1 MLIEYKDF
9 VGSVKDVDAKGRTV
23 TGYLSSFGNKDHD
36 GDIIQKGAFSKSISE
51 RKEQIF
57 FLNQHDW
64 KQPLSKF
71 SVLEENEKGLY
82 FESQPLPDTS
92 YGNDVIKLYE
102 AGVLKE
108 HSIGFVTMK
117 PTGYDDE
124 MEARIIK
131 EVKLYEGSV
140 VTLGANSNTPF
151 TGLKALSLNE
161 IDEKSKAILKML
173 RDGTLTDDTF
183 LQLEIALKQLQ
194 REAYELGK
202 KSLEAAEGT
211 SEPMQDEIKAI
222 NEYLKSKK

>member
-1 MLIEYKDF
+1 M
-9 VGSVKDVDAKGRTV
+9 GSVKDVDAKGRTV

-108 HSIGFVTMK
+108 HSIGFITMK
-117 PTGYDDE
+117 DGYDDE
-124 MEARIIK
+124 MDARTIK

-161 IDEKSKAILKML
+161 IDEKSKTILKML

-222 NEYLKSKK
+222 NEYLNSKK